1 MVGMNHVPDD
11 FKMCSEPVRALWRS
25 LACCELCPRRCGVN
39 RLSGELGYCRVGA
52 LPKVSSHGPHHG
64 EEEVLSG
71 LSGSGT
77 VFFTGCSLRCVY
89 CQNYAIS
96 QLDHGEEIPVSEL
109 VAIFLELQREGCH
122 NLNLVSPTHQV
133 AAIAVA
139 LELARKQGL
148 TIPVVYNTGGYD
160 SVDTLRQIAGL
171 VDIYLP
177 DMKYADAEMAKLYS
191 DAPDYPEVN
200 AEAVREMQRQVGDLQ
215 VVDAIAERGLLVRH
229 LVLPGGIA
237 GSVSIFNFLKAQVSL
252 RTAVNIM
259 DQYHPC
265 GDSEG
270 LDACLRRTPKKF
282 EIDYLITYAREKG
295 LRIIE

>member
-1 MVGMNHVPDD
+1 
-11 FKMCSEPVRALWRS
+11 MCSEPVRALWRS
-25 LACCELCPRRCGVN
+25 LACCVLCPRRCGVN
-39 RLSGELGYCRVGA
+39 RLAGESGYCLTGA
-52 LPKVSSHGPHHG
+52 LPVVSSHGPHFG

-71 LSGSGT
+71 ISGSGT
-77 VFFTGCSLRCVY
+77 VFFTGCNLRCVY

-96 QLDHGEEIPVSEL
+96 HLRRGREIPVSEL
-109 VAIFLELQREGCH
+109 VDIFLELQQEGCH

-148 TIPVVYNTGGYD
+148 SIPVVYNTGGYD
-160 SVDTLRQIAGL
+160 SVDTLRQVNGL

-177 DMKYADAEMAKLYS
+177 DMKYADADMAKLYS
-191 DAPDYPEVN
+191 DAADYPDVS

-215 VVDAIAERGLLVRH
+215 IIDAIAEKGLLVRH
-229 LVLPGGIA
+229 LVLPYGIA
-237 GSVSIFNFLKAQVSL
+237 GSVEVFNFLKAQISL

-265 GDSEG
+265 GDAEG
-270 LDACLRRTPKKF
+270 LDEHLRQTPKKF